1 MEKLATLSRFF
12 WFAESCIYFL
22 LNFRESN
29 SAAVSS
35 RFVEDSV
42 KLIYG
47 KDSDVIKERRFAGL
61 QALSGTG
68 ACRLFAEFQRHF
80 HPDVPIFLPEPTWSK

>member
-1 MEKLATLSRFF
+1 M
-12 WFAESCIYFL
+12 I
-22 LNFRESN
+22 

-35 RFVEDSV
+35 IFVDECV

-47 KDSDVIKERRFAGL
+47 KDSNVAKERRFSGV

-68 ACRLFAEFQRHF
+68 TCRLVAEFQSHF
-80 HPDVPIFLPEPTWSK
+80 HPDVPMFLPEPTWSK